1 MSGLLVNQYRFAP
14 AYNSNTKLL
23 MHFNGSDG
31 GTTFTD
37 SSQYARAISRT
48 GTVTTS
54 NVQSKFGGTSLKNLN
69 EGGLLIPNSSDFTLG
84 ASDFTIEC
92 WVYLLSYNTFNT
104 VLDATNSPSGAIWRF
119 WASFSGSSNKVE
131 FYGVTSSVA
140 VSLNTWTHIAVSRV
154 SGSTRV
160 YVDGVGGTAST
171 LGSIANNTSNL
182 VIGKTDGT
190 YKSNMYIDELRIR
203 IGEAVYTG
211 NFTPPTAPFTT

>member
-1 MSGLLVNQYRFAP
+1 MMLINPFMVAP
-14 AYNSNTKLL
+14 AIPASTKLL
-23 MHFNGSDG
+23 MHFDGADG

-37 SSQYARAISRT
+37 SSLSAHSITRT

-69 EGGLLIPNSSDFTLG
+69 EGALIIPNSSDFNLG
-84 ASDFTIEC
+84 LNDFTIEC

-119 WASFSGSSNKVE
+119 WASYSGSSNKVN

-154 SGSTRV
+154 SGSTKV
-160 YVDGVGGTAST
+160 YVNGVGGTAVT
-171 LGSIANNTSNL
+171 LGNIASNNSNI
-182 VIGKTDGT
+182 VIGKTDTFG
-190 YKSNMYIDELRIR
+190 SNMYIDELRVR
-203 IGEAVYTG
+203 VGEAVYTS
-211 NFTPPTAPFTT
+211 NFTPPAAPFTS